1 MEITAAPARVLFVND
16 TARNGGPGRSLQTL
30 LGGMDGQR
38 IHRTVLL
45 PRPGEIADLLQG
57 TAAADDITFER
68 GWVENIVEPW
78 RRPIERADFQ
88 APVLLKAL
96 RACGNVARMTGAMW
110 RMRAEVRRQH
120 FALIYCNGT
129 TANFVGAAL
138 GLATG
143 VPVLWHVRYTS
154 LPAAAA
160 IRGLHDR
167 LAASQVV
174 RRIVCVSRPAA
185 SLFEGCG
192 HKVTVIPNAVD
203 TAAFAP
209 DGITPCLRAELG
221 LPDDAVVFGSHGRV
235 LRKKGYVEMLMAAK
249 LCLTL
254 LAAADRPRCH
264 FVIVGD
270 TPADFVPDHLA
281 ECRQLAATLGIERQA
296 HFLGFRTDVRPY
308 VRGFDVAVVP
318 SVYPDPLPRA
328 VIESMAMGKPVVA
341 FDVGGVTEMLSADEG
356 TLVRGCP
363 PDTEAMAVAFVR
375 YFRDAEARAR
385 QGQAA
390 RARVRREFDARAHA
404 GRIEAEILG
413 LLGRGSPVR
422 AAA

>member
-1 MEITAAPARVLFVND
+1 MMEITESPARVLFVND

-30 LGGMDGQR
+30 LHGMDSQR

-57 TAAADDITFER
+57 TAAADDITFAR

-110 RMRAEVRRQH
+110 RMRTQVRRQR
-120 FALIYCNGT
+120 FSLLYCNGT

-154 LPAAAA
+154 LPGALQ
-160 IRGLHDR
+160 GLHDR

-174 RRIVCVSRPAA
+174 RRIVCVSRPVAK
-185 SLFEGCG
+185 LFEACG

-209 DGITPCLRAELG
+209 EGITPCLRRELG
-221 LPDDAVVFGSHGRV
+221 LPADTVVFGSHGRV

-249 LCLTL
+249 VCLTL
-254 LAAADRPRCH
+254 LRAPERPRCR

-270 TPADFVPDHLA
+270 TPADFQPDHLG
-281 ECRQLAATLGIERQA
+281 ECRQLAATLGIDKQV
-296 HFLGFRTDVRPY
+296 HFLGFRADVRPY
-308 VRGFDVAVVP
+308 VRDFDVAVVP

-356 TLVRGCP
+356 TPVHGHP
-363 PDTEAMAVAFVR
+363 PDIEAMGTAFVR
-375 YFRDAEARAR
+375 YFRDPDARVR
-385 QGQAA
+385 QGAAA
-390 RARVRREFDARAHA
+390 RARVRRDFDARAHA
-404 GRIEAEILG
+404 GRIEAEILS
-413 LLGRGSPVR
+413 LLGRGAPVR